1 MKGRIKVIGLGT
13 ILIVFVTSGTWLFL
27 QQFSCAC
34 KQDSY
39 NSTDW
44 AQVLNLNKEQQE
56 KLAVLESHISPE
68 RSTTKTQLSQVRLLL
83 CDLLRKSELKKE
95 DIEKYTEELARIQA
109 GEEKRT
115 VLHLLEIKKLLTPE
129 QDLIFFKTIMKDIC
143 ENCRNHTDTHDCQ
156 CGFCDT
162 SK

>member
-1 MKGRIKVIGLGT
+1 MKGRIK
-13 ILIVFVTSGTWLFL
+13 LIVFGSIFIVIITSGTWLFL
-27 QQFSCAC
+27 QRFSCAC
-34 KQDSY
+34 KEHSY
-39 NSTDW
+39 LRTDW

-56 KLAVLESHISPE
+56 KLAALESHIGPE

-83 CDLLRKSELKKE
+83 CDLLMKSELKKE

-115 VLHLLEIKKLLTPE
+115 VLHLLEIKKLLKPE
-129 QDLIFFKTIMKDIC
+129 QDRIFFKTIMQDIC
-143 ENCRNHTDTHDCQ
+143 ENCRSHTDTHDCQ
-156 CGFCDT
+156 CGFCNT